1 MRHAL
6 PSAALIVL
14 ACASPG
20 LAQATR
26 TETVVQTSRTE
37 DAGTSPVIRGDG
49 LKRTVQCNRARVTVH
64 GRGNEIVMRGP
75 CERVAVFGTDHR
87 ITIEEVGSLS
97 LQGSGHDVRWVRGL
111 DGKEPTV
118 TSHGDSIGV
127 KRITAEEFA
136 SVPVPTSR
144 E

>member
-6 PSAALIVL
+6 PALLVF

-26 TETVVQTSRTE
+26 TETVVQTTRTE

-64 GRGNEIVMRGP
+64 GHANEIVMRGP
-75 CERVAVFGTDHR
+75 CERVAVFGTGHR
-87 ITIEEVGSLS
+87 IAIEEVGSLS

-111 DGKEPTV
+111 DGKEPTIG
-118 TSHGDSIGV
+118 SHGDTVSV
-127 KRITAEEFA
+127 RRITPEEFA
-136 SVPVPTSR
+136 AIPVPTSR

>member
-6 PSAALIVL
+6 PLALLVL

-26 TETVVQTSRTE
+26 TETVVQSSATE
-37 DAGTSPVIRGDG
+37 SAGTSPVIRGDG
-49 LKRTVQCNRARVTVH
+49 LKRTVHCNRARVTVH

-75 CERVAVFGTDHR
+75 CDRVAVFGTDHR
-87 ITIEEVGSLS
+87 IAIEEVGSLS
-97 LQGSGHDVRWVRGL
+97 LQGSGHEVRWVRGL
-111 DGKEPTV
+111 DGKEPTIA
-118 TSHGDSIGV
+118 SHGDSISV
-127 KRITAEEFA
+127 KRVSAEEFA
-136 SVPVPTSR
+136 SIPVPTSH